1 MLSRFSFLLFVQGK
15 VLQVRNKTSGQVVAM
30 KVISKRLLRRKAGY
44 IENVQAERNILTRV
58 SHYPFVVTMHCSF
71 QTREKLFLIM
81 DFLAGGE
88 LFLRMGREGIF
99 LEKDAAFYLG
109 EIILGVDHLHVKG
122 VLHRDLKPENILL
135 TSHGHVCLTDFGLA
149 KDFGPNWTSSKEEEE
164 EGRART
170 ICGTQEYMS
179 PEMLANQGYGRSS
192 DYWSVGCIAYE
203 MLNGLPPFSSKEGS
217 KALFQKIM
225 KEKVKMPMGSSAAAC
240 KLLKGLLN
248 RNVQA
253 RLGTARSTMFEVGG
267 VSGLKKAEF
276 FNKIDWDKLEKQ
288 ELVPPYK
295 LTVDNEQDLSN
306 FHDEFVQM
314 SLPRSVMDISTS
326 SALPRRCDSDAFR
339 GFSFIMEDFQ
349 LPDRN
354 ADDVEQYWNAQAEE
368 DGESVSEAASSKCGF
383 NVNNNQNYNHNNL
396 NRIVDDNAAEAEST
410 DADQK
415 KRPPR
420 KRKKKDK
427 VAGGAASQGIT
438 TTSVASLTPT
448 PSEAGDPPST
458 HVAATTL
465 ATMNVGAAINPVTPA
480 AASKPVG
487 QPSPASLGPAVPAQ
501 PVVTKPVPAA
511 FGNTVPSPAS
521 KQKQQQQQQQP
532 LNPKAESW
540 QVATPGAGTQRTP
553 WNTPTA
559 TTPQATPP
567 RSATVQQNGWAK
579 HQAQRQAIPQPT
591 PPAHRAGGWGTP
603 APSPATPTPPRTTA
617 PPGSWANRIQNS
629 TPQPKSAA
637 KTPSSTRAEP
647 PQTPQMQRSEQ
658 WLTPPPQVPPPP
670 SVPYHPILST
680 SSIGS
685 LNSTGETPS
694 PSSDWRHH
702 SSPQV
707 QRAKQRSSTFG
718 SIESNGPPSLPSVN
732 ESTVKWPSL
741 AGYPGQAQIT
751 GGGAGPLRSTVAPA
765 IGLMKKPAL
774 KGAWAAR
781 SKP

>member
-1 MLSRFSFLLFVQGK
+1 VQGK

-149 KDFGPNWTSSKEEEE
+149 KDFGPNWTSSQEEEE

-225 KEKVKMPMGSSAAAC
+225 KEKVKMPPGSSAAAC

-276 FNKIDWDKLEKQ
+276 FAKIDWEKLEKQ

-295 LTVDNEQDLSN
+295 LTVDNEQDLRN

-354 ADDVEQYWNAQAEE
+354 DDDVEQYWNAQAEE

-383 NVNNNQNYNHNNL
+383 NVNNNNNYNHNNL
-396 NRIVDDNAAEAEST
+396 NRIVDDNAAEAETT

-427 VAGGAASQGIT
+427 VAGGAASQDVPT
-438 TTSVASLTPT
+438 ASVASHTPT
-448 PSEAGDPPST
+448 PSEAGDIPST
-458 HVAATTL
+458 PAAAATRPAAMT
-465 ATMNVGAAINPVTPA
+465 VGAAINPMTPA
-480 AASKPVG
+480 ATAKPVG

-501 PVVTKPVPAA
+501 PVVTKPVPAV
-511 FGNTVPSPAS
+511 FGNSLPSPAS
-521 KQKQQQQQQQP
+521 KQKQQP
-532 LNPKAESW
+532 LNPKAETW
-540 QVATPGAGTQRTP
+540 QSATPGAGTQRTP
-553 WNTPTA
+553 WNTSTG
-559 TTPQATPP
+559 TTPQATPT

-579 HQAQRQAIPQPT
+579 QQAPRQAIPQPT
-591 PPAHRAGGWGTP
+591 PPAHRADGWSTP
-603 APSPATPTPPRTTA
+603 APSPATPTPPRTSA

-647 PQTPQMQRSEQ
+647 PQTPQMLRSEQ

-670 SVPYHPILST
+670 STPYHPMLST
-680 SSIGS
+680 SSMGS
-685 LNSTGETPS
+685 VNSIGETPS

-707 QRAKQRSSTFG
+707 QRALQRSGTFG
-718 SIESNGPPSLPSVN
+718 SMESNGTPSLPSVT
-732 ESTVKWPSL
+732 ESAVKWPSL
-741 AGYPGQAQIT
+741 AGYPGQAQTT
-751 GGGAGPLRSTVAPA
+751 GGGAGPLRSPPAPA